1 MQRRERREEGKS
13 AKHLISS
20 QAIRKA
26 CDVIYSFSG
35 GIYSRFE
42 KQLNFSLIISIP
54 YNVYLNTAFYS
65 SSWLLTQPFT
75 VASGYCRHNCVRIT
89 NSSTESCSGRCVISG
104 LLSTAT
110 VFSAGSGERIV
121 LIELR
126 IVLRR

>member
-1 MQRRERREEGKS
+1 MQRRKGAKKERCEEGKVRRRERCEEGKVRRRERREGGKVQRRERREEGKS

-65 SSWLLTQPFT
+65 SSWLLTQLFT
-75 VASGYCRHNCVRIT
+75 VAPGY
-89 NSSTESCSGRCVISG
+89 
-104 LLSTAT
+104 
-110 VFSAGSGERIV
+110 
-121 LIELR
+121 
-126 IVLRR
+126 

>member
-1 MQRRERREEGKS
+1 MRRRERCEEGKGEKEERCKEGKGAKKGKARRRKG

-65 SSWLLTQPFT
+65 SSWLLTQLFT
-75 VASGYCRHNCVRIT
+75 VASGY
-89 NSSTESCSGRCVISG
+89 
-104 LLSTAT
+104 
-110 VFSAGSGERIV
+110 
-121 LIELR
+121 
-126 IVLRR
+126 